1 MKILKNTLAV
11 LTGLIIGS
19 LVNGAIISI
28 SSAVIAPPI
37 GVDVKTYEGL
47 KSGIHLFEPKHFIFP
62 FLAHAMGTFI
72 GAILATIIAATH
84 KLKFA
89 MVIGMLFLMAGI
101 ANVMM
106 LPAPVWFNVSDLVLA
121 YIPTAFFAY
130 KLAKKDK

>member
-1 MKILKNTLAV
+1 
-11 LTGLIIGS
+11 
-19 LVNGAIISI
+19 
-28 SSAVIAPPI
+28 
-37 GVDVKTYEGL
+37 
-47 KSGIHLFEPKHFIFP
+47 
-62 FLAHAMGTFI
+62 
-72 GAILATIIAATH
+72 
-84 KLKFA
+84 